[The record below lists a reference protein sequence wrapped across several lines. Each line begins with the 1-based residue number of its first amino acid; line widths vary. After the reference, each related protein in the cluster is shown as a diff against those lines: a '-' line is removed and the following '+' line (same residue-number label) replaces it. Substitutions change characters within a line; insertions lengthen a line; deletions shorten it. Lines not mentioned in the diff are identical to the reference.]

1 MNWEDAL
8 IKLKAGNENFVSDK
22 LEGKFQ
28 DSERRGDLTG
38 GQKPYA
44 IILSCADSR
53 VIPELMF
60 DSGLG
65 EIFVIRVAGNVANT
79 STVASIEYAVANI
92 GTKLIAVIGHQ
103 SCGAVA
109 AAVAGGDAGPNLNR
123 LISYIQPSVDKIG
136 ADADLGDIVKENAK
150 NSATSLIEKS
160 QIISDA
166 VDQNGVKI
174 ITGYY
179 HLDTGQVD
187 FNN

>member
-1 MNWEDAL
+1 M
-8 IKLKAGNENFVSDK
+8 
-22 LEGKFQ
+22 
-28 DSERRGDLTG
+28 
-38 GQKPYA
+38 
-44 IILSCADSR
+44 
-53 VIPELMF
+53 
-60 DSGLG
+60 
-65 EIFVIRVAGNVANT
+65 ANT